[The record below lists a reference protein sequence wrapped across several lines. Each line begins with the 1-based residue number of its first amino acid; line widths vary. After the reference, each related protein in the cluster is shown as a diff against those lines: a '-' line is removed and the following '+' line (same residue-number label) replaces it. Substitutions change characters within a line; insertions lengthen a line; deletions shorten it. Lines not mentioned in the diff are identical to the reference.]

1 MNEHGR
7 LCTDIL
13 HELKNCVTTV
23 ERLNELGLLVRD
35 MKADGK
41 LTDEEFAAIVE
52 TGKNCRE
59 AIDAGIPW

>member
-1 MNEHGR
+1 MTEHSP

-23 ERLNELGLLVRD
+23 ERLNELSAEV
-35 MKADGK
+35 GK
-41 LTDEEFAAIVE
+41 WNSEKRFTDEEFAAIVAA
-52 TGKNCRE
+52 GKNCRE